1 MKYKKAVEICRM
13 FMTDNELSKVTM
25 GNGTTD
31 LMVDVHGM
39 TVMEAKRYIKNL
51 IVAVSR
57 RVSEFVLLV
66 IHGFHNGH
74 AIRDML
80 WSGPVCS
87 QVRSVRGSRKNPGVT
102 WLVVQG

>member
-25 GNGTTD
+25 GSGTTD

-39 TVMEAKRYIKNL
+39 TVMEARRYIRNL
-51 IVAVSR
+51 ILAVSR

-66 IHGFHNGH
+66 IHGFHGGH
-74 AIRDML
+74 AIRDM
-80 WSGPVCS
+80 
-87 QVRSVRGSRKNPGVT
+87 T